1 MEPREVITDIK
12 RRNLD
17 KSIMEDHRSENRK
30 SFLTIPLTD
39 PRQKLVEQQITA
51 AKERRQK
58 NFKETR
64 ENKNNEEIKE
74 TKLPENPNNK
84 QLAQIVKQ
92 LTETLKQFEITTRKE
107 IENIRKQIDLKIRIK
122 DKENE
127 NLAKITESFENKL
140 EEIKQ
145 LIPSHVN
152 ESIKERSTQIKNY
165 YVHNQN
171 RFKNGLAMLKEGE
184 NKFTRVPLIPK
195 YKYDRYSRKWTTEYF
210 VQSMTECISFE
221 KFLKKN
227 INIII
232 YGRRNIIQA
241 KSKHDKIKKEN
252 MEEYRRKLKILQ
264 EQRETNM
271 EI

>member
-1 MEPREVITDIK
+1 MERREVITDIK

-17 KSIMEDHRSENRK
+17 KSIMEDHRSENIK

-74 TKLPENPNNK
+74 TKLPENPNKK

-92 LTETLKQFEITTRKE
+92 LTEALKQFEITTRKE
-107 IENIRKQIDLKIRIK
+107 IENIRKQIDLKIEIK
-122 DKENE
+122 DKENENE

-171 RFKNGLAMLKEGE
+171 RFKNRLAIMKEGE
-184 NKFTRVPLIPK
+184 SKFTRVPLIPK
-195 YKYDRYSRKWTTEYF
+195 
-210 VQSMTECISFE
+210 
-221 KFLKKN
+221 
-227 INIII
+227 
-232 YGRRNIIQA
+232 
-241 KSKHDKIKKEN
+241 
-252 MEEYRRKLKILQ
+252 
-264 EQRETNM
+264 
-271 EI
+271 